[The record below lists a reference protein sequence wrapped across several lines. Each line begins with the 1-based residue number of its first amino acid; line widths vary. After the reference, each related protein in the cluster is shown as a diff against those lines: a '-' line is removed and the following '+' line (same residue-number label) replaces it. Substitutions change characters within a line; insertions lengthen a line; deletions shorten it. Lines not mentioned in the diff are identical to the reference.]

1 MIIPDANLLLYAHIP
16 FFKQHLD
23 SKIWLEEC
31 LSSGTDVIGLSWQV
45 MMAFCRI
52 STNRRIFDVPLSIEQ
67 ATEKIDILLQQ
78 PLVEIISPSNKHW
91 KLFSKILVE
100 EKVVGDLIMDA
111 HLAVLAIEH
120 NAVIATTDRDFTRF
134 SDYIKTINPLKK

>member
-1 MIIPDANLLLYAHIP
+1 MIIPDANLLIYAHIP
-16 FFKQHLD
+16 AFKQHLD
-23 SKIWLEEC
+23 SKRWLEEC
-31 LSSGTDVIGLSWQV
+31 LSNGTDMIGLSWQV
-45 MMAFCRI
+45 VTAFCRI

-67 ATEKIDILLQQ
+67 AAEKIDILLQQ
-78 PLVEIISPSNKHW
+78 PLVEIVSPTNKHW
-91 KLFSKILVE
+91 KLFSEILVE
-100 EKVVGDLIMDA
+100 ERVVGDLIMDA

>member
-16 FFKQHLD
+16 AFKQHLD
-23 SKIWLEEC
+23 SKNWLEEC
-31 LSSGTDVIGLSWQV
+31 LSNGTDVIGLSWQV

-52 STNRRIFDVPLSIEQ
+52 STNRRIFDVPISTEQ

-78 PLVEIISPSNKHW
+78 PLVEIVSPSNKHW
-91 KLFSKILVE
+91 ELFSKILVE
-100 EKVVGDLIMDA
+100 EKVVGDLFMDA